1 MRFTILAFLLCT
13 TFIAPASANNH
24 SPLLKIIKTDYQRWH
39 FSRLQ
44 FEENKSDA
52 IVSGRL
58 TASSRYGLPKGH
70 IDIAVWS
77 DEGDLMYETT
87 TNYFPPSPSKR
98 AFRKGGVRFS
108 ASVPKAIP
116 TNAVIKIA
124 YHQNQLE
131 AASPP
136 KHESNIAR

>member
-1 MRFTILAFLLCT
+1 MKFTIFAFLLCT
-13 TFIAPASANNH
+13 TFIVPASANNN
-24 SPLLKIIKTDYQRWH
+24 SPLLKIIKADYQRWH
-39 FSRLQ
+39 FSRLEFKQ
-44 FEENKSDA
+44 NKSDA
-52 IVSGRL
+52 IVSGRM
-58 TASSRYGLPKGH
+58 TSSSRYGLPKGH

-87 TNYFPPSPSKR
+87 TNYFPRSLSKR

-108 ASVPKAIP
+108 ASVTTDIP

-124 YHQNQLE
+124 FHQNQSE
-131 AASPP
+131 ADLTP